1 MWNPFSDAAQGAVK
15 GFGEL
20 VKDAVGAFKADP
32 TKVLEFEAAIAQA
45 TVAYQQ
51 TVITAVN
58 ETMRAEADSQHWM
71 QWSWRPCFGFTAC
84 GVLVNNY
91 ILLPY
96 LKPVG
101 IVPIEVPSE
110 VWIMIMAVLGV
121 AAWTRGQENIAK
133 VGK

>member
-15 GFGEL
+15 GLGEA
-20 VKDAVGAFKADP
+20 VKDAVSAFKADP
-32 TKVLEFEAAIAQA
+32 TKVLELEAAIAQA

-51 TVITAVN
+51 SVISAVN
-58 ETMRAEADSQHWM
+58 ETMRAEAGSQHWM
-71 QWSWRPCFGFTAC
+71 QWSWRPSFGFTAC
-84 GVLVNNY
+84 GVLINNY

-96 LKPVG
+96 LKPAG

-110 VWIMIMAVLGV
+110 VWVLIMAVLGV

>member
-15 GFGEL
+15 GLGEA
-20 VKDAVGAFKADP
+20 VKDAVSAFKADP
-32 TKVLEFEAAIAQA
+32 TKVLELEAAIAQA

-58 ETMRAEADSQHWM
+58 ETMQAEAGSQHWM

-91 ILLPY
+91 VLLPY

>member
-15 GFGEL
+15 GLGEA
-20 VKDAVGAFKADP
+20 VKDAVSAFKADP
-32 TKVLEFEAAIAQA
+32 TKVLELEAAIAQA

-58 ETMRAEADSQHWM
+58 ETMRVEAGSQHWM

>member
-1 MWNPFSDAAQGAVK
+1 MWNPFSDTAQGAVK

-45 TVAYQQ
+45 TIQFQAS
-51 TVITAVN
+51 TIAAVN
-58 ETMRAEADSQHWM
+58 ATMQAEAKSDHWL
-71 QWSWRPCFGFTAC
+71 QWSWRPLFGYTAC
-84 GVLVNNY
+84 AVLVNNY

-101 IVPIEVPSE
+101 ILPIEVPSE

-121 AAWTRGQENIAK
+121 AAWTRGQENIQRASK
-133 VGK
+133 

>member
-15 GFGEL
+15 GLGEA
-20 VKDAVGAFKADP
+20 VKDAVSAFKADP
-32 TKVLEFEAAIAQA
+32 TKVLELEASIAQA

-58 ETMRAEADSQHWM
+58 ETMKAEAGSQHWM
-71 QWSWRPCFGFTAC
+71 QWSWRPLFGFTAC